1 MISIILSTSKIQGT
15 CNSLA
20 ELLCYIEV
28 HTILNNH
35 INNITCKDKNYY
47 NSTRQENASDQM
59 MASWI
64 VLMVK
69 YDQKWHPSPI
79 YINVSLSTSLL
90 SR

>member
-1 MISIILSTSKIQGT
+1 MISIILKYKVY

-20 ELLCYIEV
+20 ELFCYIEI

-35 INNITCKDKNYY
+35 INNITYKDKNYY

-69 YDQKWHPSPI
+69 CDRMWHPSPT
-79 YINVSLSTSLL
+79 YTNVLLSTLVFN
-90 SR
+90 R